1 MSNYFH
7 KYSQMS
13 KCWFYTQKAILL
25 NNNPGCLSRSSQSI
39 LYALLP
45 LRVIFHFYIPPHWRL
60 GLILYDPDT
69 SSDACLF
76 FSHHH
81 HAILWPAGC
90 PTIPLNSDTLPTD
103 SVWSQ
108 RLRAQ
113 FHETALT
120 FRYQLQDQLQARVSK
135 GDDAWLFLKIDRN
148 PNITVPN
155 RKGRLVGHLCF
166 WPIDYRSINY
176 RSKDPLLGFH

>member
-1 MSNYFH
+1 MSISKLTEHPLCIVATESHLSFL
-7 KYSQMS
+7 YSS
-13 KCWFYTQKAILL
+13 SLKTRS
-25 NNNPGCLSRSSQSI
+25 NPLWSWHQFWCVS
-39 LYALLP
+39 
-45 LRVIFHFYIPPHWRL
+45 
-60 GLILYDPDT
+60 
-69 SSDACLF
+69 F

-176 RSKDPLLGFH
+176 RSKDPFLGFH